1 MPRRLGTAERFVA
14 PDRIGP
20 VRPEEWS
27 PSGNRGYTYLGLL
40 MLIALMGTV
49 LAQVG
54 MVWHTESQRQ
64 REAELLFVGSEFRNA
79 IGRYFES
86 APDGKKV
93 FPAKLED
100 LLEDDRFPTPRR
112 HLRRLYRDPMT
123 GDFEWGLVLS
133 ADKRIAGVHSLSQ
146 DKPIKRAG
154 FGAVAESFAAAESY
168 ADWKFN
174 YDGNLGKKGTEVSA
188 NPSVRGIDVAS
199 TDGPLPGTLDLTPVP
214 TRTPPPKPEDE
225 NLKKVCERI
234 QRLDAGRCDTIEAQ
248 RDTFAAQPCR
258 ESAVRRNQLC
268 LSATGSP
275 LPPLVTPPT
284 E

>member
-1 MPRRLGTAERFVA
+1 MC
-14 PDRIGP
+14 P
-20 VRPEEWS
+20 VRAEEWP

-40 MLIALMGTV
+40 MLIALMGTA

-54 MVWHTESQRQ
+54 MVWHTDAQRN
-64 REAELLFVGSEFRNA
+64 REAELLFIGGEFRRA
-79 IGRYFES
+79 IGSYFES
-86 APDGKKV
+86 APPPDGKKE
-93 FPAKLED
+93 FPEKLEE
-100 LLEDDRFPTPRR
+100 LLEDERFLPPRR

-133 ADKRIAGVHSLSQ
+133 SDKRIAGVHSLSQ

-154 FGAVAESFAAAESY
+154 FGAVAESFALAEAY

-174 YDGNLGKKGTEVSA
+174 YDGNLGKKSTEVSA
-188 NPSVRGIDVAS
+188 NPSVRGIEVAS
-199 TDGPLPGTLDLTPVP
+199 TDGPLPGTLDVTPVP

-225 NLKKVCERI
+225 DLKKVCERI

-248 RDTFAAQPCR
+248 RDAFAAQPCR

-268 LSATGSP
+268 LNPTGSP
-275 LPPLVTPPT
+275 LPGLVTTPT